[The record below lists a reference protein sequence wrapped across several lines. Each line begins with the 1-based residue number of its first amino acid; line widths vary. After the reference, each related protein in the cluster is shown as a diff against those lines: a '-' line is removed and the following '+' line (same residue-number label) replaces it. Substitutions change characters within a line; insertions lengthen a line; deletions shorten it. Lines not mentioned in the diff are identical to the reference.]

1 MSAII
6 HRLKGDVL
14 IDKKHTVRCR
24 DSFARLHKFL
34 ADFCKVGGCHFIKTH
49 HLLSVQNVG
58 NADCVQGT
66 EIGNEREAREIIC
79 VIDQCFNRFGTEDG
93 NGGIKLRL
101 LTFVETLHALGK
113 KVKLFDVPLI
123 SFQILQFLGFGD
135 LGYHDNR
142 ILFRNA
148 GNELR
153 VNRKSERL
161 LIDIDS
167 DF

>member
-1 MSAII
+1 MSAVI
-6 HRLKGDVL
+6 HRLEGNVL
-14 IDKKHTVRCR
+14 IDKKNSVCSW
-24 DSFARLHKFL
+24 DAFARLHEFL

-49 HLLSVQNVG
+49 HLLSVQDVTD
-58 NADCVQGT
+58 ADCIRGT
-66 EIGNEREAREIIC
+66 EIGDEREAREVIC

-101 LTFVETLHALGK
+101 LTLVETLHALGK
-113 KVKLFDVPLI
+113 EVKLFDVPLI

-135 LGYHDNR
+135 FGYRNNR

-153 VNRKSERL
+153 VNRKSEHL

>member
-1 MSAII
+1 M
-6 HRLKGDVL
+6 
-14 IDKKHTVRCR
+14 
-24 DSFARLHKFL
+24 
-34 ADFCKVGGCHFIKTH
+34 
-49 HLLSVQNVG
+49 LSVQNVG
-58 NADCVQGT
+58 NADCVRGT
-66 EIGNEREAREIIC
+66 EIGDEREAREVVGI
-79 VIDQCFNRFGTEDG
+79 IDQCFDCFRTESG

-101 LTFVETLHALGK
+101 FTLVETLHALGK
-113 KVKLFDVPLI
+113 EVKLFDVPLI

-135 LGYHDNR
+135 FGYHDNR

-148 GNELR
+148 GNKLR

>member
-1 MSAII
+1 M
-6 HRLKGDVL
+6 
-14 IDKKHTVRCR
+14 
-24 DSFARLHKFL
+24 
-34 ADFCKVGGCHFIKTH
+34 
-49 HLLSVQNVG
+49 LSVQDVTD
-58 NADCVQGT
+58 ADCIRGT
-66 EIGNEREAREIIC
+66 EIGDEREAREIIC

-101 LTFVETLHALGK
+101 LTLVETLHALGK

-135 LGYHDNR
+135 LVNHNNR

-161 LIDIDS
+161 LIDIYS